1 MRTTEQLAPVQ
12 LLELIPELTK
22 LTTDQP
28 PTADLEDAL
37 MKIVPAITRALADWL
52 RSRHTISANA
62 HSAGIPE
69 ETPEEREYLDQ
80 VEIAHPHIFAP
91 DLTPMEKPA

>member
-22 LTTDQP
+22 LTTAQP

-37 MKIVPAITRALADWL
+37 MKIIPAITRTLGDWI
-52 RSRHTISANA
+52 RSRHTISTNA

-80 VEIAHPHIFAP
+80 IETAHPHIFAP